1 MGTRDIFDHL
11 GLRSIIQAEGELPDV
26 HGALAVRGLTPGKF
40 GRGMSRDAAF
50 VRVPPSYFPD
60 RRYVIESQR
69 FLLVTP
75 AKTAPEI
82 DRALS
87 TLRAGSLMVRART

>member
-1 MGTRDIFDHL
+1 MGTRDIFDHP
-11 GLRSIIQAEGELPDV
+11 GLWSIIQAEGELARCPWSTCSSRFD
-26 HGALAVRGLTPGKF
+26 AWEF

-50 VRVPPSYFPD
+50 VRVAPSYFPD

-75 AKTAPEI
+75 AKTAP
-82 DRALS
+82 RS
-87 TLRAGSLMVRART
+87 TEL